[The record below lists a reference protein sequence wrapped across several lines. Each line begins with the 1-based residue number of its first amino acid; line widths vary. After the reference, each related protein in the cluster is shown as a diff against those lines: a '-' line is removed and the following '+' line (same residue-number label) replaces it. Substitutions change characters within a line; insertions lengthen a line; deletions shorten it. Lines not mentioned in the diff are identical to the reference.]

1 MVVLPAPVGPT
12 SATVLP
18 AGASK
23 IDVEHALVAVLEAER
38 HVLVAHVAG
47 DLVERPGVGLL
58 AHAVGGIEQ
67 LEEAR

>member
-1 MVVLPAPVGPT
+1 MVLPAPVGPT

-18 AGASK
+18 GRRLEA
-23 IDVEHALVAVLEAER
+23 DVEHALVAVPEAER

-47 DLVERPGVGLL
+47 DVGERPGVRLL

-67 LEEAR
+67 VEEAR